1 MKRMIVAVAA
11 AGVMMSAAGSAGA
24 YVVSLGGAA
33 VPNEGLTT
41 TVAGATTINF
51 NDGLPPANYL
61 GGGVVSGNS
70 PGFFLQP
77 GGDGSFYFTVGTNT
91 AVGVAKLPGLS
102 NYFGLHWGSMDNY
115 NSLTLSRGG
124 VNLFTLTGDQFLP
137 DRDAY
142 VNIFASNSGE
152 YFDKITFSSST
163 NAFESDNHAFRL
175 VPEPSSYAMMV
186 AGLMLAGV
194 IMRRRIKP

>member
-11 AGVMMSAAGSAGA
+11 ASVMMGTAGSAGA

-51 NDGLPPANYL
+51 NGGFAPGNYA
-61 GGGVVSGNS
+61 GGAVVSGNS
-70 PGFFLQP
+70 TGLFLEP
-77 GGDGSFYFTVGTNT
+77 GGDSSFYFTVGTNT
-91 AVGVAKLPGLS
+91 AVGVATLPGLA
-102 NYFGLHWGSMDNY
+102 NYFGLHWGSMDAY

-124 VNLFTLTGDQFLP
+124 VNLLTLTGDQFLP

-142 VNIFASNSGE
+142 VNIFASNSAE
-152 YFDKITFSSST
+152 YFDRITFSSST
-163 NAFESDNHAFRL
+163 NAFESDNHAVRM
-175 VPEPSSYAMMV
+175 VPEPSSNAMMA
-186 AGLMLAGV
+186 AGLMLAGL
-194 IMRRRIKP
+194 IMGRRVKQ

>member
-11 AGVMMSAAGSAGA
+11 ASVMMGTAGSAGA

-51 NDGLPPANYL
+51 NGGFAPGNYA
-61 GGGVVSGNS
+61 GGAVVSGNS
-70 PGFFLQP
+70 TGLFLEP
-77 GGDGSFYFTVGTNT
+77 GGDSSFYFTVGTNT
-91 AVGVAKLPGLS
+91 AVGVATLPGLA
-102 NYFGLHWGSMDNY
+102 NYFGLHWGSMDAY
-115 NSLTLSRGG
+115 NSLTLSRDG
-124 VNLFTLTGDQFLP
+124 VNLLTLTGDQFLP

-152 YFDKITFSSST
+152 YFDRITFSSST
-163 NAFESDNHAFRL
+163 NAFESDNHAVRM
-175 VPEPSSYAMMV
+175 VPEPSSYAMMA
-186 AGLMLAGV
+186 AGLMLAAL
-194 IMRRRIKP
+194 IMRRRVKA

>member
-11 AGVMMSAAGSAGA
+11 ASVMMGTAGSAGA

-51 NDGLPPANYL
+51 NGGFAPGNYA
-61 GGGVVSGNS
+61 GGAVVSGNS
-70 PGFFLQP
+70 TGLFLEP
-77 GGDGSFYFTVGTNT
+77 GGDSSFYFTVGTNT
-91 AVGVAKLPGLS
+91 AVGVATLPGVA
-102 NYFGLHWGSMDNY
+102 NYFGLHWGSMDAY

-124 VNLFTLTGDQFLP
+124 VNLLTLTGDQFLP

-152 YFDKITFSSST
+152 YFDRITFSSST
-163 NAFESDNHAFRL
+163 NAFESDNHAVRM
-175 VPEPSSYAMMV
+175 VPEPSSYAMMA
-186 AGLMLAGV
+186 AGLMLAAL
-194 IMRRRIKP
+194 IMRRRVKA

>member
-11 AGVMMSAAGSAGA
+11 ASVMMGTAGSAGA

-51 NDGLPPANYL
+51 NGGFAPGNYA
-61 GGGVVSGNS
+61 GGAVVSGNS
-70 PGFFLQP
+70 TGLFLEP
-77 GGDGSFYFTVGTNT
+77 GGDSSFYFTVGTNT
-91 AVGVAKLPGLS
+91 AVGVATLPGLA
-102 NYFGLHWGSMDNY
+102 NYFGLHWGSMDAY

-124 VNLFTLTGDQFLP
+124 VNLLTLTGVQFLP

-152 YFDKITFSSST
+152 YFDRITFSSST
-163 NAFESDNHAFRL
+163 NAFESDNHAVRM
-175 VPEPSSYAMMV
+175 VPEPSSYAMMA
-186 AGLMLAGV
+186 AGLMLAAL
-194 IMRRRIKP
+194 IMRRRVKA